1 MGKANQGKAAQQ
13 NSASDGKGAK
23 LRQACLNAADGDEL
37 VFIEGHDDAI
47 IGVADVDG
55 ELRVVYGR
63 AGIGR
68 KLMARDGM
76 DRQGAAEF
84 VDYNIVG
91 AFPGDNGPVLL
102 CAIRPSRPR

>member
-1 MGKANQGKAAQQ
+1 MGKATQGKARPQHAI
-13 NSASDGKGAK
+13 SDGKGAK

-55 ELRVVYGR
+55 ELRVVYGQ
-63 AGIGR
+63 AGIVR

-76 DRQGAAEF
+76 DRQGAVEF

-91 AFPGDNGPVLL
+91 AALGAPAPIVAHSVRG
-102 CAIRPSRPR
+102 